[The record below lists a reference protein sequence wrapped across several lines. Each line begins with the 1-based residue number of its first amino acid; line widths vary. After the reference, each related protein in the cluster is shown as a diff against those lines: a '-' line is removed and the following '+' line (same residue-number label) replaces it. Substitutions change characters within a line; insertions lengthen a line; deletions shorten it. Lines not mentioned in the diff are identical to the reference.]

1 MKRNLILVAMLL
13 LISISASAQSQDEK
27 TTSGS
32 KVEQQILAL
41 NKQWA
46 DAMVSGDMAA
56 LDRLFDDGLTVTA
69 GNGST
74 RGKTE
79 EMNDSKPRPDLK
91 TYFFNT
97 EDVKVRVYDD
107 SAVVTGTAKWK
118 INFGGKDIDNEIRY
132 MSVYAKQ
139 KGDWRMVAL
148 HVTRPGQPMRR
159 PPPPQQQP

>member
-1 MKRNLILVAMLL
+1 MKNNLIPVAIIM
-13 LISISASAQSQDEK
+13 LISISASAQSQDK
-27 TTSGS
+27 KPTFGG
-32 KVEQQILAL
+32 KIEQQILAL
-41 NKQWA
+41 NQKWA

-118 INFGGKDIDNEIRY
+118 INSGGKDVDNEVRY

-159 PPPPQQQP
+159 PPPQQQQP